1 VLCGCQA
8 RVRPVA
14 SAGYSDL
21 IHPSVRWQTVRPT
34 ALSYALT
41 WLVGVAALP
50 VVTNTLIDTLPR
62 TARNRLLAICESVDL
77 VSGHIVSASDAPTRH
92 VYFPTG
98 SILSLTTSSKD
109 SPVLEVGMVGSEGM
123 LGLQVVLAVASVPL
137 QASVRGAGTAWRV
150 ATEPFNREL
159 AGSRALQQ
167 SLNGYLQVTLL
178 QFTSEARCVRFHQI
192 HQRLA
197 RWLLMT
203 HDRTHAD
210 SFSVTQA
217 LIARMLGVRRVGI
230 AKAAGTFR
238 RTGLIRYVRGVLTI
252 VDRKALESE
261 SCACYESARK
271 SYARFMS

>member
-1 VLCGCQA
+1 L
-8 RVRPVA
+8 
-14 SAGYSDL
+14 
-21 IHPSVRWQTVRPT
+21 PSI
-34 ALSYALT
+34 
-41 WLVGVAALP
+41 
-50 VVTNTLIDTLPR
+50 TNTLIDTLPR
-62 TARNRLLAICESVDL
+62 TARNRLLSICESVDL
-77 VSGHIVSASDAPTRH
+77 VSGLVVSGSDSRTRH

-98 SILSLTTSSKD
+98 SIISLMTSSKD

-123 LGLQVVLAVASVPL
+123 LGLQVVLAVGTVPL
-137 QASVRGAGTAWRV
+137 QANVRGSGTAWRV

-192 HQRLA
+192 NQRLA

-217 LIARMLGVRRVGI
+217 TIAHLLGVRRVGI
-230 AKAAGTFR
+230 AKAAGTFQR
-238 RTGLIRYVRGVLTI
+238 RGMIKYVRGVLTI

-261 SCACYESARK
+261 SCGCYETAQTN
-271 SYARFMS
+271 YARFMA